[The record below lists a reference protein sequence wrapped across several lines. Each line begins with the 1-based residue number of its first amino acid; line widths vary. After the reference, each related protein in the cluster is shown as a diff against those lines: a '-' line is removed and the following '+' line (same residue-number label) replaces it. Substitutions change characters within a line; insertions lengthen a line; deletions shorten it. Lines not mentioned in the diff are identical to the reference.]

1 MRIVEEAKTG
11 QKLVLELKSPQ
22 LEAFSREHSARCK
35 TQLKMIAKTS
45 RPGYCS
51 IIWMGLVGLTADG
64 KK

>member
-22 LEAFSREHSARCK
+22 PEAFSREHSARCK
-35 TQLKMIAKTS
+35 TQLKMIAKTN

-51 IIWMGLVGLTADG
+51 IFGLGLVSLSADG